1 MQDARSAVQKKA
13 VDAAIKGFKK
23 ASRGKV
29 IMPCGTGKT
38 RVGMKV
44 MERLKAKVTI
54 VLCPALSLV
63 KQNLECYLQN
73 SRFKFT
79 AMVVCSD
86 ESTAKQARE
95 EYGIE
100 VGTTTDPL
108 TINSWVGV
116 DQIAGKRTVIFATY
130 QSSGQLSAA
139 WGQGGMPEIDMIVFD
154 EAHRTA
160 GVEGVFSEALHDKN
174 LKAKH
179 RLFMTATPRT
189 MRASA
194 KRKAAVDGVEI
205 VCMDDETLYGKEFYR
220 LNFSEAV
227 SLGLLTDYKV
237 IIFGVTADMAKKWMK
252 EYGGESIVAARLGL
266 IKAMEKFKIRKVISY
281 HSSVRSSKQFS
292 GELKSNELSY
302 PDLFATMK
310 EHGLVTGK
318 CWSKSLDAKTPVD
331 ARKREMQTLEQ
342 FDKKCRAVISNCK
355 VLAEGVDAPAV
366 DAVAFMDPKNSVVE
380 IVQAIGRCMRLCEH
394 KETSY
399 VIVPV
404 FVSEEEGK
412 DDHGD
417 YSQIINVIRA
427 LRDHDERLS
436 ADIEIWK
443 KSQNPIETPI
453 DPPVETKNLFPQI
466 QIEGGPENW
475 ARKLEP
481 RIFEGIDWGKEW
493 TNEEIKREV
502 EQFFLLHKKR
512 PSTLSSIAFS
522 RINNFLWCKKN
533 SSLSKWLDENGHMKD
548 TNKSKYTID
557 EILIAIDDY
566 TKSNEKLPTNECNE
580 QFKKINRWLR
590 RNHNKS
596 LSQFLEEKSLKP
608 KRQSQ
613 GHEYSDAEIKR
624 IVDDFIH
631 THKCVPS
638 TKVSRQFTSINHWLY
653 RYKKQTL
660 VKWLKLNGYSNRRT
674 YKGFTFSEIQSAVDS
689 HIKKQFRLPTHRSN
703 TTFRSIN
710 YFLKKQNSS
719 LCKWLIANG
728 YKSKKNSSEPL
739 KETTNVTPK
748 QTPQRTPRPFGIIKP
763 SNLSIRT
770 RGDRKANKIRKP

>member
-108 TINSWVGV
+108 TINAWVGV
-116 DQIAGKRTVIFATY
+116 DQTAGKRTVIFATY

-139 WGQGGMPEIDMIVFD
+139 WAQGGMPEIDLIVFD

-237 IIFGVTADMAKKWMK
+237 IIFGVTADMVAKWTQ
-252 EYGGESIVAARLGL
+252 EHGGESIVAARVGL

-281 HSSVRSSKQFS
+281 HSSTKSSKQFS
-292 GELKSNELSY
+292 GELKNGEMSY
-302 PDLFATMK
+302 PDLFKTMK
-310 EHGLVTGK
+310 GHGIVAGQ
-318 CWSKSLDAKTPVD
+318 CWAKSLDAKTPVHE
-331 ARKREMQTLEQ
+331 RKREMSALEQ
-342 FDKKCRAVISNCK
+342 FDKKCRAVISNCR
-355 VLAEGVDAPAV
+355 VLTEGVDAPAV
-366 DAVAFMDPKNSVVE
+366 DAVAFMDPKNSVTD

-404 FVSEEEGK
+404 FVSGNEGDEDAGK
-412 DDHGD
+412 WA
-417 YSQIINVIRA
+417 QVMNVVRA
-427 LRDHDERLS
+427 LKDHDSRLEAAVS
-436 ADIEIWK
+436 AYRKAKADGENEETAG
-443 KSQNPIETPI
+443 KSMR
-453 DPPVETKNLFPQI
+453 KMFPQLMI
-466 QIEGGPENW
+466 VGGPENW
-475 ARKLEP
+475 AGKVEP
-481 RIFEGIDWGKEW
+481 RIFDGMGVGKLW
-493 TNEEIKREV
+493 TDEEIREEVEKWLKKHGTTPIQHSSNVFERINTYLKRYFSSSFRKWLISNGYEVRVNRFGWSDEEIKNGVDQWLKDNKTYPTVRSSP
-502 EQFFLLHKKR
+502 FFGRVDSYMRKNKKG
-512 PSTLSSIAFS
+512 
-522 RINNFLWCKKN
+522 
-533 SSLSKWLDENGHMKD
+533 SLYRWLIENGYPVK
-548 TNKSKYTID
+548 TNYDGWTDPQIRT
-557 EILIAIDDY
+557 AVVNWVRR
-566 TKSNEKLPTNECNE
+566 TGTLPTRETNS
-580 QFKKINRWLR
+580 QFKKIDKFLNY
-590 RNHNKS
+590 NQESS
-596 LSQFLEEKSLKP
+596 LS
-608 KRQSQ
+608 
-613 GHEYSDAEIKR
+613 
-624 IVDDFIH
+624 
-631 THKCVPS
+631 
-638 TKVSRQFTSINHWLY
+638 N
-653 RYKKQTL
+653 
-660 VKWLKLNGYSNRRT
+660 
-674 YKGFTFSEIQSAVDS
+674 
-689 HIKKQFRLPTHRSN
+689 
-703 TTFRSIN
+703 
-710 YFLKKQNSS
+710 
-719 LCKWLIANG
+719 WLIANG
-728 YKSKKNSSEPL
+728 YKSNPKSLVPL
-739 KETTNVTPK
+739 K
-748 QTPQRTPRPFGIIKP
+748 
-763 SNLSIRT
+763 T
-770 RGDRKANKIRKP
+770 R